1 MKKIFFMLP
10 IFILVAI
17 FSVGFISTS
26 KVEKKV
32 KAEINWIDIETA
44 EKLAKKD
51 GKKILVD
58 VYTDWCGWC
67 KKMDKATYENA
78 EVVDY
83 INKNYHAVKFN
94 AEQREDVVVKG
105 RTFKYVAQGRR
116 GYHELAAGML
126 QGKLAYPA
134 TVFLDQNF
142 DMLTNIPGY
151 QPPKSM
157 MAFLSYFKEEL
168 YTQQITLQSHLDN
181 YGKSR

>member
-1 MKKIFFMLP
+1 MKKILFILP
-10 IFILVAI
+10 IIALLAIL
-17 FSVGFISTS
+17 SVGFVS
-26 KVEKKV
+26 KPLVEE
-32 KAEINWIDIETA
+32 KATAGINWIDIEKA
-44 EKLAKKD
+44 EALAKED

-105 RTFKYVAQGRR
+105 RTFKFVAQGRR

-126 QGKLAYPA
+126 QGKLSYPA
-134 TVFLDQNF
+134 TVFLDRNF

-151 QPPKSM
+151 QPPNSM
-157 MAFLSYFKEEL
+157 MAFLSYFKDEL
-168 YTQQITLQSHLDN
+168 YTKQVSLQSYLDN
-181 YGKSR
+181 YDKSR